1 MLYIVCTY
9 NILMNIKTKIV
20 SNIFFRFTSILY
32 ILNSHTQKE
41 KNILI
46 LKYNDINQ
54 QLNIKK
60 IRIYSY
66 TI

>member
-32 ILNSHTQKE
+32 ILNSHTHK
-41 KNILI
+41 K
-46 LKYNDINQ
+46 KYS
-54 QLNIKK
+54 IK
-60 IRIYSY
+60 I
-66 TI
+66 